1 MRDKARMQDGWVGGW
16 EGKWTREAE
25 TLLLVVLERQIW
37 LGEKFD
43 SVHLIKATVKGV
55 TSDRGLSLTEAIWKG
70 APTRPVRVCQ
80 ISLKSMKTG

>member
-1 MRDKARMQDGWVGGW
+1 MGGW
-16 EGKWTREAE
+16 EGKWPREAE

-55 TSDRGLSLTEAIWKG
+55 TSDRKG
-70 APTRPVRVCQ
+70 YH
-80 ISLKSMKTG
+80 